1 MLSSCLLNL
10 YTEYIMRNVRLDE
23 LQAGI
28 KISGI
33 NTNNVGYSPYSRIQR
48 GTEEPLDENEGGE

>member
-1 MLSSCLLNL
+1 M
-10 YTEYIMRNVRLDE
+10 YITQNARLDE

-48 GTEEPLDENEGGE
+48 GTEEPLDENERGK